1 MIGKISIGK
10 SLRHCISYALE
21 DKLDLAKQAI
31 VKDRAELLSFNLCFG
46 DKKELIQQFNEV
58 RYLNPKL
65 SKPVMHITL
74 SLSPGELLD
83 KPTLHKMVEDCAK
96 ELGFEKNQFIAVTHK
111 DTGHQHLHIVVNRV
125 GLDGKTLNDSNNY
138 KKIAAYCR
146 KMELKFELKQ
156 VLSPRQFL
164 SKEMRNIPRMDIR
177 KEAMKNDIRLTLIQ
191 SRNYAE
197 FEHQMKQK
205 GYEVIR
211 GRGIAFRDEK
221 KMYAKGSELGYS
233 LAKIEKILEQTLTQK
248 QALILREVQ
257 KENAF
262 KQQSKS
268 VTPSLSKS
276 MEQDRKMDY
285 SKALEILLRAER
297 DYSQTP
303 HELLQKKRKKKYHQS
318 LHL

>member
-10 SLRHCISYALE
+10 SFRGCISYALE

-31 VKDRAELLSFNLCFG
+31 VKDRAELLAYNLCFG

-65 SKPVMHITL
+65 SKPVMHVTL

-83 KPTLHKMVEDCAK
+83 KPTLHKLVEDCAK
-96 ELGFEKNQFIAVTHK
+96 ELGFEKNQYIAVTHK

-125 GLDGKTLNDSNNY
+125 GLDGKTLSDSNNY

-164 SKEMRNIPRMDIR
+164 SKEMRNIPRMDKR

-191 SRNYAE
+191 SRNYPE
-197 FEHQMKQK
+197 FECQMKQK
-205 GYEVIR
+205 GYEVIK

-221 KMYAKGSELGYS
+221 KMYVKGSELGYS
-233 LAKIEKILEQTLTQK
+233 LAKIEQILQQTLAQK
-248 QALILREVQ
+248 QAIILREVQ

-268 VTPSLSKS
+268 VSPSLSKS
-276 MEQDRKMDY
+276 MEQDRKLDY
-285 SKALEILLRAER
+285 SKALEILLRTEP

-303 HELLQKKRKKKYHQS
+303 HELLQKKRKKKQS

>member
-10 SLRHCISYALE
+10 SLRHCISYVLE
-21 DKLDLAKQAI
+21 EKLNLAKQTI
-31 VKDRAELLSFNLCFG
+31 TKDRAELLTYNLCFG

-96 ELGFEKNQFIAVTHK
+96 ELGFEKNQYIAVTHK

-125 GLDGKTLNDSNNY
+125 GLDGKTLSDSNNY
-138 KKIAAYCR
+138 KRIAAYCR

-156 VLSPRQFL
+156 VLSPRLFL
-164 SKEMRNIPRMDIR
+164 SKEMRQIPRMDLR

-191 SRNYAE
+191 SRSYTE
-197 FEHQMKQK
+197 FEDQMKQK

-233 LAKIEKILEQTLTQK
+233 LGRIEQILQQSLAQK
-248 QALILREVQ
+248 QVIILREVQ
-257 KENAF
+257 RENTL
-262 KQQSKS
+262 KQQIKS
-268 VTPSLSKS
+268 LAPTLKKS
-276 MEQDRKMDY
+276 MDEDRKLDY
-285 SKALEILLRAER
+285 SKALEILLRVER
-297 DYSQTP
+297 DYTQTP
-303 HELLQKKRKKKYHQS
+303 RELMPKKKQKKQSHS
-318 LHL
+318 LHR

>member
-31 VKDRAELLSFNLCFG
+31 VKDRAELLTYNLCFG

-96 ELGFEKNQFIAVTHK
+96 ELGFEKNQYIAVTHK

-125 GLDGKTLNDSNNY
+125 GLDGKTLSDSNNY

-164 SKEMRNIPRMDIR
+164 SKEMRNIPRIDHR
-177 KEAMKNDIRLTLIQ
+177 KETMKNDIRLTLI
-191 SRNYAE
+191 
-197 FEHQMKQK
+197 
-205 GYEVIR
+205 
-211 GRGIAFRDEK
+211 
-221 KMYAKGSELGYS
+221 
-233 LAKIEKILEQTLTQK
+233 
-248 QALILREVQ
+248 
-257 KENAF
+257 
-262 KQQSKS
+262 
-268 VTPSLSKS
+268 
-276 MEQDRKMDY
+276 
-285 SKALEILLRAER
+285 
-297 DYSQTP
+297 
-303 HELLQKKRKKKYHQS
+303 
-318 LHL
+318 